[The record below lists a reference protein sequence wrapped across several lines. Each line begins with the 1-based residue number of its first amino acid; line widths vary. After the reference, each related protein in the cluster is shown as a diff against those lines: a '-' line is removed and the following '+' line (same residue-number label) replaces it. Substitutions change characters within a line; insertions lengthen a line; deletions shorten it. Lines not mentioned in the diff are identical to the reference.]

1 MKKIVLAVSVLI
13 LFFSACNNL
22 PVEPVALLK
31 PVPFDSLPSPEIEP
45 VYPVPP
51 GTIQDWQESELVMFI
66 HFGMNTF
73 VDSGFGT
80 GGEPP
85 TQFDPPSINVKQW
98 VSVAKEAGFK
108 YLILTAKHHDGFC
121 LWPSKYT
128 DYTIARSNYKG
139 GNGDVVKEFADEC
152 HAQGVKF
159 GFYLS
164 IWDMNAPT
172 YGTPAYN
179 DYYVNQMIELC
190 TGYGEVGEIWLD
202 GFLGYDPV
210 ITHPQFDWLRFAQVS
225 KIYQPR
231 SLMAI
236 MGPDIRW
243 VGNEDGLGSETDWSF
258 TWTHMSHHGIGNV
271 LVWWPTECDVS
282 IRPSW
287 FYLPHQDPQVKTA
300 EHLVELYMKSVGR
313 NSNLLLNVP
322 PMRNGNFND
331 IDMNSLRG
339 FRTILNEMFRVDLF
353 KGARVTATNTRS
365 NDTLWSA
372 SRVTDGNKET
382 FWVPE
387 KEITKA
393 TLTVEPEK
401 PVMVNIFRLEEAI
414 KYGQRVS
421 SFDIEGLVNGVWQKL
436 TGGTTIGRSRIL
448 KLDSPVEVEKVRL
461 VIKDARG
468 APAIRTFSAF
478 YSIK

>member
-1 MKKIVLAVSVLI
+1 MKKIVLAVSVLM

-172 YGTPAYN
+172 YGSPAYN
-179 DYYVNQMIELC
+179 DYYVNQISN
-190 TGYGEVGEIWLD
+190 
-202 GFLGYDPV
+202 
-210 ITHPQFDWLRFAQVS
+210 FAQV
-225 KIYQPR
+225 
-231 SLMAI
+231 MAKLE
-236 MGPDIRW
+236 RY
-243 VGNEDGLGSETDWSF
+243 GLTDFW
-258 TWTHMSHHGIGNV
+258 
-271 LVWWPTECDVS
+271 
-282 IRPSW
+282 
-287 FYLPHQDPQVKTA
+287 
-300 EHLVELYMKSVGR
+300 
-313 NSNLLLNVP
+313 
-322 PMRNGNFND
+322 
-331 IDMNSLRG
+331 
-339 FRTILNEMFRVDLF
+339 
-353 KGARVTATNTRS
+353 
-365 NDTLWSA
+365 DT
-372 SRVTDGNKET
+372 T
-382 FWVPE
+382 P
-387 KEITKA
+387 
-393 TLTVEPEK
+393 
-401 PVMVNIFRLEEAI
+401 
-414 KYGQRVS
+414 
-421 SFDIEGLVNGVWQKL
+421 
-436 TGGTTIGRSRIL
+436 
-448 KLDSPVEVEKVRL
+448 
-461 VIKDARG
+461 
-468 APAIRTFSAF
+468 
-478 YSIK
+478 